1 MHSGRCSERAVWLLR
16 GACRVASL
24 KGMSTLH
31 SRRPAVAGMFY
42 PQDSEALR
50 AQVAELLHAAA
61 DTASVDGN
69 AGRAQDGLAFS
80 GRLKALI
87 VPHAG
92 YVYSGPIA
100 ASAYRLLQPLRGQ
113 IERVVLLGPA
123 HRVYVPTVA
132 GAGFARFETPL
143 GSLQVDR
150 VWQDRADPQVVR
162 DSPQAHG
169 PEHSLEVQLPFL
181 QEVLGQP
188 RIVPLLVSDA
198 PPAQVGAV
206 LEQLWG
212 GPETL
217 VVVSSD
223 LSHYLPYATAKR
235 VDADTADRILALDLS
250 LDGDQACGCAAVS
263 GLLWLA
269 RRKGLSL
276 RLLDLR
282 SSGDTAGGRAEVVG
296 YAAFSVYEP
305 APVA

>member
-1 MHSGRCSERAVWLLR
+1 MN
-16 GACRVASL
+16 
-24 KGMSTLH
+24 TLH

-42 PQDSEALR
+42 PRDSEALR
-50 AQVAELLHAAA
+50 EQVTELLRDAAG
-61 DTASVDGN
+61 TAAVDGH
-69 AGRAQDGLAFS
+69 ASPVQEGPALD

-123 HRVYVPTVA
+123 HRVYVPMVA

-150 VWQDRADPQVVR
+150 AWQERADPQIVR

-198 PPAQVGAV
+198 PPAQVGSV

-217 VVVSSD
+217 IVVSSD

-235 VDADTADRILALDLS
+235 VDADTAERILALDAG
-250 LDGDQACGCAAVS
+250 LDGDQACGCAAIN

-269 RRKGLSL
+269 RRKGLTL

-282 SSGDTAGGRAEVVG
+282 SSGDTAGSRAEVVG
-296 YAAFSVYEP
+296 YAAFSMCEP
-305 APVA
+305 STVA